1 MEIFNNLPVELKRE
15 VMSYTSDLCDA
26 TPRQLRFFMLL
37 KPYLQEQVLS
47 GKYWRILRD
56 HAFKKRCNF
65 LGRNCTLRFSFY
77 GYFTRP
83 GSIEES
89 EHYDEHGMCSK
100 CKQEEVR
107 QAARRQERLDGLAR
121 FQQAFLADDEIGMLE
136 NERWCDVD
144 SLYDRCESWEDYM
157 ERRYPDFDSDY

>member
-1 MEIFNNLPVELKRE
+1 MDIFNHLPDELKGE
-15 VMSYTSDLCDA
+15 VMSYTRDLCDA
-26 TPRQLRFFMLL
+26 TESQLWVFKRL
-37 KPYLQEQVLS
+37 PPDLQEMVLS
-47 GKYWRILRD
+47 GKYPREFTD
-56 HAFKKRCNF
+56 HSFKKRCNF
-65 LGRNCTLRFSFY
+65 LGRHCPLRFSFY
-77 GYFTRP
+77 GNFARP
-83 GSIEES
+83 GSIEEHA
-89 EHYDEHGMCSK
+89 HYRKHGMCSK